1 MRWRI
6 VFLLGSGLAVWLLGG
21 TAAAQPPDRPPS
33 PLTLREAIQFGLDHF
48 PSVQASLARVSAAQS
63 GIDLARTAYLPR
75 VDVGFQE
82 SRGTFNNV
90 SGLYFSNSFTQPISG
105 ADLGRRSYSSAWGSS
120 GGIAAAWEPFDFG
133 LRAANVEAAR
143 AAEQQATAGVAL
155 TRLEVGL
162 GVGDAFLAVVA
173 AQEAVRARQA
183 NVERLGVF
191 AKTVDVLV
199 KNELRPGVDASRAR
213 AELALARTQL
223 IQAQQTEEIARAT
236 LAEVLG
242 VAGERLAVQA
252 EPLLKI
258 PPSSQ
263 PPELRLRAHPLAAAQ
278 ETKVEVFRKRKEAL
292 DLAWAPRFGLQA
304 GYYGRGSGW
313 DAQGNRNSDTDG
325 LLPDSPNWAA
335 GLTATFSLFDVV
347 SIRAQRRIEQHNE
360 AAESARHEQV
370 LQALTAGQAKALATV
385 ESARLITENT
395 PVQLAAARDTEGQ
408 ARARYQAGL
417 TTVIEVAEA
426 ERLLVQASIDDAL
439 ARLGVWRSL
448 LGLGGSRGDLGPFL
462 DLLQA
467 SPAGGQ

>member
-242 VAGERLAVQA
+242 VAGVAQNSPVEPAAGA
-252 EPLLKI
+252 EVEGA
-258 PPSSQ
+258 SSCC
-263 PPELRLRAHPLAAAQ
+263 
-278 ETKVEVFRKRKEAL
+278 
-292 DLAWAPRFGLQA
+292 GA
-304 GYYGRGSGW
+304 GDKGRGVPKTQRGAGSCVGAPVWPSG
-313 DAQGNRNSDTDG
+313 
-325 LLPDSPNWAA
+325 
-335 GLTATFSLFDVV
+335 
-347 SIRAQRRIEQHNE
+347 
-360 AAESARHEQV
+360 
-370 LQALTAGQAKALATV
+370 
-385 ESARLITENT
+385 
-395 PVQLAAARDTEGQ
+395 
-408 ARARYQAGL
+408 
-417 TTVIEVAEA
+417 
-426 ERLLVQASIDDAL
+426 RLLRTGQRVGCAGESQLGHRWSL
-439 ARLGVWRSL
+439 ARLAQ
-448 LGLGGSRGDLGPFL
+448 LGGRLDRHVFAVRCGLDSRPTPDR
-462 DLLQA
+462 A
-467 SPAGGQ
+467 A

>member
-1 MRWRI
+1 MMRI
-6 VFLLGSGLAVWLLGG
+6 VLPLGLAVAVWLSGS
-21 TAAAQPPDRPPS
+21 TAEAQPQAGPPS
-33 PLTLREAIQFGLDHF
+33 PLLLREAIQYGLDYF
-48 PSVQASLARVSAAQS
+48 PSIRAAVARVSGAKS
-63 GIDLARTAYLPR
+63 GLDLARTAYLPR

-82 SRGTFNNV
+82 TRGTFNNV
-90 SGLYFSNSFTQPISG
+90 SGLYFSNSFTQPITG

-162 GVGDAFLAVVA
+162 GVGDAFLALVA
-173 AQEAVRARQA
+173 AQEAVRAMQA
-183 NVERLGVF
+183 NVERLRVF
-191 AKTVDVLV
+191 AETVDVLV

-213 AELALARTQL
+213 AESALARTQL
-223 IQAQQTEEIARAT
+223 IQAQQTEEIALAT
-236 LAEVLG
+236 LAEVMG
-242 VAGERLAVQA
+242 VAGERLAVQT
-252 EPLLKI
+252 EPLLKL

-304 GYYGRGSGW
+304 GFYGRGSGW
-313 DAQGNRNSDTDG
+313 DTRGNRSSDTDG

-335 GLTATFSLFDVV
+335 GLTATFSLFDLA
-347 SIRAQRRIEQHNE
+347 SIRAQRRIEQYNE
-360 AAESARHEQV
+360 AAESAKHEQV
-370 LQALTAGQAKALATV
+370 LQELTAGQAKALATV
-385 ESARLITENT
+385 EGARRIAENT

-426 ERLLVQASIDDAL
+426 QRLLVQASIDDAL

-467 SPAGGQ
+467 SPAGGK

>member
-1 MRWRI
+1 MMRI
-6 VFLLGSGLAVWLLGG
+6 VLPLGLAVAVWLSGS
-21 TAAAQPPDRPPS
+21 TAEAQPQALPPS
-33 PLTLREAIQFGLDHF
+33 PLSLASAIQYGLDYF
-48 PSVQASLARVSAAQS
+48 PSIRAAVARVSGAQS
-63 GIDLARTAYLPR
+63 GLDLARTAYLPR
-75 VDVGFQE
+75 VDVGFQAN
-82 SRGTFNNV
+82 RATFNNV

-133 LRAANVEAAR
+133 LRAANVEAAH
-143 AAEQQATAGVAL
+143 AAEQQARAGVAL

-162 GVGDAFLAVVA
+162 GVGDAFLALVA
-173 AQEAVRARQA
+173 AQEAVRALQA

-191 AKTVDVLV
+191 AETVDVLV

-252 EPLLKI
+252 EPLLKL

-263 PPELRLRAHPLAAAQ
+263 PPGLRLRAHPLAAAQ

-292 DLAWAPRFGLQA
+292 DLAWVPRFGLQA
-304 GYYGRGSGW
+304 GFYGRGSGW
-313 DAQGNRNSDTDG
+313 DARGNRNSDIDG

-335 GLTATFSLFDVV
+335 GLTATFSLFDLA
-347 SIRAQRRIEQHNE
+347 SIRAQRRIEQYNE

-370 LQALTAGQAKALATV
+370 LQELTASQAKALATA
-385 ESARLITENT
+385 EGARLIAENT
-395 PVQLAAARDTEGQ
+395 PVQLAAARDTEAQ

-426 ERLLVQASIDDAL
+426 QRLLVQASIDDAL

-462 DLLQA
+462 DLLQT
-467 SPAGGQ
+467 SPAGGK

>member
-1 MRWRI
+1 MMRI
-6 VFLLGSGLAVWLLGG
+6 VLPLGLAVAVWLSGS
-21 TAAAQPPDRPPS
+21 TAEAQPQALPPF
-33 PLTLREAIQFGLDHF
+33 PLTLPEAIKFGLDNF
-48 PSVQASLARVSAAQS
+48 PSVRAAMARVSGAKS
-63 GIDLARTAYLPR
+63 GFDLARTAYLPR

-82 SRGTFNNV
+82 TRGTFNNV
-90 SGLYFSNSFTQPISG
+90 SGLYFSNSFTQPITG

-133 LRAANVEAAR
+133 LRAANVEAAH
-143 AAEQQATAGVAL
+143 AAEQQARAGVAL

-162 GVGDAFLAVVA
+162 GVGDAFLGLVA
-173 AQEAVRARQA
+173 AQEAVRAMQA

-191 AKTVDVLV
+191 AETVGVLV

-223 IQAQQTEEIARAT
+223 IQAQHTEEIARAT

-252 EPLLKI
+252 EPLLKL
-258 PPSSQ
+258 PPSGQ

-304 GYYGRGSGW
+304 GFYGRGSGW
-313 DAQGNRNSDTDG
+313 DTRGNRSSDTDG

-335 GLTATFSLFDVV
+335 GLTATFSLFDLA
-347 SIRAQRRIEQHNE
+347 SIRAQRRIEQYNE

-370 LQALTAGQAKALATV
+370 LQELTAGQAKALATA
-385 ESARLITENT
+385 ESARRIAENT
-395 PVQLAAARDTEGQ
+395 PVQVAAARETEVQ

-426 ERLLVQASIDDAL
+426 QRLLVQASIDDAL

-467 SPAGGQ
+467 SPAGGK